1 MLSYTLA
8 VYKETLASI
17 RGKYSTV
24 PIPGAEVTT
33 NAVELRSE
41 AAAEKT
47 ALIDELKLMLEES
60 SRSKHLERQANEAQ
74 NVQDTFTKAPYP
86 IYVA

>member
-1 MLSYTLA
+1 M
-8 VYKETLASI
+8 LASI
-17 RGKYSTV
+17 RGKYTTV

-33 NAVELRSE
+33 NAVELRGE

-47 ALIDELKLMLEES
+47 ALIEELKLMLEES
-60 SRSKHLERQANEAQ
+60 SRAKYIERDAQIAQ
-74 NVQDTFTKAPYP
+74 NAQDTFTKVPYP